1 LSDVLLIKAEALV
14 QLETEE
20 SFRQAVLLV
29 NDTYLRSNEGADS
42 LKLTN
47 YSGKAELEN
56 LVLRE
61 RHREFLFEGKRW
73 FDLLRMARR
82 QGSTNEINAIVDK
95 KASGIAASLSV
106 PVLDALYLPISDGEL
121 RANPKLVQN
130 PYYKEVTSS
139 SR

>member
-1 LSDVLLIKAEALV
+1 M
-14 QLETEE
+14 
-20 SFRQAVLLV
+20 
-29 NDTYLRSNEGADS
+29 
-42 LKLTN
+42 
-47 YSGKAELEN
+47 EN

-82 QGSTNEINAIVDK
+82 QGSTNEINAIVEK
-95 KASGIAASLSV
+95 KSSGMAVSLSV
-106 PVLDALYLPISDGEL
+106 PVLDALYLPVSNGEL